1 MKSKNIVNTENT
13 GSQRT
18 KERSGETELKR
29 SKFMPSR
36 SVEVYIRKRLK
47 ETRENE

>member
-1 MKSKNIVNTENT
+1 MKSKKIVNTEKT

-29 SKFMPSR
+29 SKFMSSR
-36 SVEVYIRKRLK
+36 SVEAERNKR
-47 ETRENE
+47 E